1 MIQRLTRIKACK
13 NTPSG
18 CIWKMTAVFV
28 LLWLKGPFKHCA
40 TVEPLFSFISTSHKT
55 FLASYAYINHID
67 VDLQGIGARW
77 AECTLVPRTSIL
89 KREGIFFTLS
99 YTHLFNDKK
108 HTV

>member
-1 MIQRLTRIKACK
+1 
-13 NTPSG
+13 
-18 CIWKMTAVFV
+18 MTAVFV